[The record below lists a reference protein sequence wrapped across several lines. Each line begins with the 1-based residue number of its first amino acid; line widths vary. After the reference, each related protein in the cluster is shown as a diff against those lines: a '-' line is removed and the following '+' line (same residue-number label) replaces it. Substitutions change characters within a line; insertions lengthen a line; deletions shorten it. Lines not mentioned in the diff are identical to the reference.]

1 MWPIDMATLAMKTST
16 LDVFVYVCVMDK
28 HRPVLIKTK
37 GVCAIAPK
45 NFAICGQISKI
56 TSFCPH

>member
-1 MWPIDMATLAMKTST
+1 MWPIDMAT

-28 HRPVLIKTK
+28 HRPVFIKTN
-37 GVCAIAPK
+37 GVCAIAQK
-45 NFAICGQISKI
+45 NFAICGQISKM